1 MWDVPLEIVGSGGED
16 KGQGGR
22 YLILPPDFKG
32 NVPAGYFPVRQ
43 QTYGGFLAVA
53 HDSEERFAGRP
64 ERGHRAAQ
72 EDPHVSVVQDRNP
85 PAQRFIDVSG
95 KLWDGYPRIDASF
108 YPVLAKMVNQEP
120 VLPRDL
126 AMMNILRSIGIEK

>member
-43 QTYGGFLAVA
+43 QTYGGFWLLRTIPKS
-53 HDSEERFAGRP
+53 DSQADQNAAIALLKKIRMYPLSKTEIRP
-64 ERGHRAAQ
+64 RSA
-72 EDPHVSVVQDRNP
+72 SSTS
-85 PAQRFIDVSG
+85 PASYGTAIHASTQASLPSWQR
-95 KLWDGYPRIDASF
+95 W
-108 YPVLAKMVNQEP
+108 
-120 VLPRDL
+120 
-126 AMMNILRSIGIEK
+126 